1 MIPVKRIYV
10 LSRNEKCDLVE
21 SEIKRENRMDKFLK
35 YNLSIKDLKKT
46 TEIMQLSEIYM
57 KEICFSDLNEMYNFL
72 KKDVSEEGKTFK

>member
-1 MIPVKRIYV
+1 
-10 LSRNEKCDLVE
+10 
-21 SEIKRENRMDKFLK
+21 MDKFLK